1 MILKGGYFGSTIL
14 KLDCNALGIREAADT
29 AAAQI
34 ILSVIFH
41 IGFRIR
47 SHIICAFLGR
57 VAYYLVIMISRSR
70 RQGKRSTVDG
80 ERAFSVQNFT

>member
-1 MILKGGYFGSTIL
+1 MILKGGYFGSPIL

-47 SHIICAFLGR
+47 NHIVCAFLGR
-57 VAYYLVIMISRSR
+57 VAYYLMIMISRSR
-70 RQGKRSTVDG
+70 RQRKRRTVDG